1 MDNTKKNQIRSI
13 VDTALDRAELHWE
26 NGGHR
31 IVVSESRKAK
41 ASMESTGIED
51 FAMDHAMPSMLPGHP
66 WVSEDETIISEFV
79 AFVAD
84 MRDSTKH
91 LLNAISEKRA
101 KVSQLQRVF
110 YETSAL
116 LPALA
121 KTVEFEEGQVTEYL
135 GDGIL
140 AFFKVDENNRTE
152 AMYRAR
158 RAAIDSIEDTR
169 SIINSALLD
178 RYSLPALDIGVGL
191 AMSKAIVSLVGLPS
205 SKQPKAFGECV
216 FRATKMSSG
225 RNEVCVDERMR
236 EFWPKGKGGLVVFK
250 RKTFGE
256 GEKSVHGYLMGKS

>member
-1 MDNTKKNQIRSI
+1 MDNAKKDQIKDI
-13 VDTALDRAELHWE
+13 VNTALDRAELHWE
-26 NGGHR
+26 NGGKT
-31 IVVSESRKAK
+31 IVVHESLAK
-41 ASMESTGIED
+41 ANLGMEGYAID
-51 FAMDHAMPSMLPGHP
+51 AAVPSMLSGHP

-91 LLNAISEKRA
+91 LLNAISA
-101 KVSQLQRVF
+101 KTAEVSQLQRVF

-121 KTVEFEEGQVTEYL
+121 KTVEFEQGQVTEYL

-140 AFFKVDENNRTE
+140 AFFKVSEDNRAD

-169 SIINSALLD
+169 NIINIALSE

-225 RNEVCVDERMR
+225 RNEVCVDERMQK
-236 EFWPKGKGGLVVFK
+236 FWPKSKGGRVVFR
-250 RKTFGE
+250 RKMFGE
-256 GEKSVHGYLMGKS
+256 GEKAVSGYLMGKS